1 MAATV
6 SAWAK
11 PGAWALD
18 AEEQEAEVRQQQ
30 KQTTDVLG
38 EQLAD
43 FPSLAAASATKAKKK
58 KKPQTLSIAE
68 FSAYTSAQPTQPKG
82 LTHEDLL
89 NLPTGPRERTAEE
102 LDRNRLGGGFK
113 SYGGN
118 NRYSSNSNS
127 DESRWGSTRD
137 PDETRRHGSF
147 GRDASRESAPSRA
160 DEIDDWSATKKSMPG
175 NGFERSERRD
185 RGGFFGSQSKAD
197 ESDSWFANK
206 REPRGFGS
214 NGGGFERRGSFD
226 SLSRDRGDRQVSNG
240 SGGDDWGRKKEDSDG
255 GVARPRLVLQPR
267 TLPVIDDAAVA
278 AAVAKPKTASPFG
291 EARPR
296 EEVLAEKGK
305 DWKEIDEK
313 LESLKVNNKETM
325 TERKE
330 GSFGRSFGSGS
341 SLADARAEKSWRK
354 SDSVDSDSRPQSA
367 EKSDDGSAVE
377 NGTEDAEHTEN

>member
-6 SAWAK
+6 SAWSK

-18 AEEQEAEVRQQQ
+18 AEEHEAEVRQQQ
-30 KQTTDVLG
+30 KSDVLG

-43 FPSLAAASATKAKKK
+43 FPSLAAASTKTKKK
-58 KKPQTLSIAE
+58 KKPQTLSLAE
-68 FSAYTSAQPTQPKG
+68 LAAYTSTQPTQPKG

-89 NLPTGPRERTAEE
+89 NLPTGPRERSAEE
-102 LDRNRLGGGFK
+102 LDRSRLGGGFK
-113 SYGGN
+113 SYGVN
-118 NRYSSNSNS
+118 NRYNSNSNSNS
-127 DESRWGSTRD
+127 DESRWGSSRGS
-137 PDETRRHGSF
+137 DETRRQGSF
-147 GRDASRESAPSRA
+147 GRDASRESVPSRA

-185 RGGFFGSQSKAD
+185 RGAFFGSQSKAD

-214 NGGGFERRGSFD
+214 NGGGFDRRGSFD
-226 SLSRDRGDRQVSNG
+226 SLSRDRGDKQVSNG
-240 SGGDDWGRKKEDSDG
+240 SGDDGWGRKKEDTNG

-267 TLPVIDDAAVA
+267 TLPVSDAAA
-278 AAVAKPKTASPFG
+278 AATMAKPKAASPFG

-313 LESLKVNNKETM
+313 IESLKVNNKETVR
-325 TERKE
+325 ERKE

-354 SDSVDSDSRPQSA
+354 SDSVDSDSRPHSVDKSA
-367 EKSDDGSAVE
+367 DGNAEE
-377 NGTEDAEHTEN
+377 NETEDAENNEN